1 MERTAKVERKTKET
15 RISMELNLDG
25 SGKNKISTGIPFF
38 DHMLTLFTVHG
49 FFDLSVDAIG
59 DIDVDFH
66 HTVEDVGL
74 VLGDAFEKALG
85 GRKGITRFGHAVTP
99 MDDALSSVAV
109 DLSKRPF
116 LVYNIPKKAD
126 TGGNTFTSL
135 TKEFLRAFA
144 NRGGM
149 NLHVNVLYGENEHH
163 IIESVFK
170 AMARAL
176 DQATSF
182 DGRLKGIRSSKGV
195 L

>member
-1 MERTAKVERKTKET
+1 MERTARIERETKET
-15 RISMELNLDG
+15 RITLELNLDG
-25 SGKNKISTGIPFF
+25 NGKDSISTGIPFF

-49 FFDLSVDAIG
+49 FFDLSIDAIG

-66 HTVEDVGL
+66 HTIEDVGL
-74 VLGDAFEKALG
+74 VLGEAFNEALG
-85 GRKGITRFGHAVTP
+85 DRKGIKRFGHSVTP

-116 LVYNIPKKAD
+116 LVYNVPQQVD
-126 TGGNTFTSL
+126 LGGNNFTSL
-135 TKEFLRAFA
+135 TKEFLRAFS
-144 NRGGM
+144 NRNAM

-163 IIESVFK
+163 ILESIFK
-170 AMARAL
+170 TMARAL

-182 DGRLKGIRSSKGV
+182 DNRLKGIRSSKGI